1 MLNVASRSCTPPAG
15 AASPDGA
22 GAALVDGA
30 GAGASVGLRPSY
42 HLNVADTAVLIP
54 RARGRTLTRG
64 LLVAVTVAV
73 VVLRMPSFFRQ
84 LYDPDEAAIAVQGM
98 GLVRGGVLYTDVIDR
113 KPPLAPWLYAES
125 FRLFGNQDLRP
136 LHVLAALELIAAAL
150 VIAWEL
156 RRRVGQSAAWWG
168 AMLFVF
174 GALAFAPP
182 DAQAANFSHLALL
195 PGVGAI
201 VLARRP
207 GARNA
212 VIAGVLVGVATLTRQ
227 SWAIGVIPAAFAA
240 WYHGNRQWTRAV
252 QVVVGAL
259 VCIASVGLVVPFGAF
274 VHWTF
279 TGNGSLLFGLSQATH
294 IIASGSGSFWLFVA
308 GHLALCALL
317 IARGWHREDT
327 DLWLWVV
334 AGLLM
339 WMAGFRF
346 FGHYWLQVLPPLCLL
361 AAPAIE
367 RCNRLARQALGAT
380 MGVTAFAFFV
390 LAWFPG
396 TIHRLPNAKPVAQL
410 VKSQT
415 KFHDR
420 VAVWGSYP
428 EVYWL
433 SNRLP
438 AAGLIHT
445 DFVVGKSAGRLE
457 GPATLRDATPGAIHH
472 YLAALE
478 SSPPKLFLDTST
490 ARLRGYGEYPVTVLP
505 GLLTLLRTDYHKV
518 GMIDGITVYER
529 VPVPAPTSN
538 P

>member
-1 MLNVASRSCTPPAG
+1 MLNDANRSRTP
-15 AASPDGA
+15 AARAESPDGE
-22 GAALVDGA
+22 GVRD
-30 GAGASVGLRPSY
+30 SVGIRPSY
-42 HLNVADTAVLIP
+42 HLGVADTAVLLP

-64 LLVAVTVAV
+64 LLIAVTVAV
-73 VVLRMPSFFRQ
+73 LVLRMPSFFRQ

-125 FRLFGNQDLRP
+125 FRLTGNHDLRP
-136 LHVLAALELIAAAL
+136 LHVLAALELVAAAL

-240 WYHGNRQWTRAV
+240 WYHDDRQWTRPV
-252 QVVVGAL
+252 QVLIGAL

-279 TGNGSLLFGLSQATH
+279 TGNGSLLFGLSQAAH
-294 IIASGSGSFWLFVA
+294 IISSGSGSFWLFVA
-308 GHLALCALL
+308 GHIALCALL

-367 RCNRLARQALGAT
+367 GCNRLARQVLAGI

-396 TIHRLPNAKPVAQL
+396 TIHQLPDAKTVAKL
-410 VKSQT
+410 VQSRTQY
-415 KFHDR
+415 HDR

-433 SNRLP
+433 SDRLP

-445 DFVVGKSAGRLE
+445 DFVVGKSAGRIE

-478 SSPPKLFLDTST
+478 GNPPKLFLDTST
-490 ARLRGYGEYPVTVLP
+490 AQLRGYGRYPVTVLP
-505 GLLTLLRTDYHKV
+505 GLLTLLRTDYHRV
-518 GMIDGITVYER
+518 GAVDGITVYQR
-529 VPVPAPTSN
+529 VPAPAPTSN